1 MAWPRVPCLLLILL
15 LLLQTC
21 LPQPGPPSPPSV
33 PQCHIPYTEG
43 QQAGIH
49 CFWEPGQDP
58 QIPTSYRLRWNST
71 EGGSGFVEC
80 TNVSGVIPRDLYS
93 SYSYMTVLVRAEN
106 QHGSAKSKTAEF
118 NTGDIK
124 KPPTPEITHHCPQPL
139 DIYWTLQCNDLG
151 SSDQH
156 CDCPQP
162 LEIYWTLQCND
173 LGSSDQHCEVQYRTQ
188 DQQGWT
194 QEDQLL
200 SNFLLLTPRPYTV
213 YEFQVRCACDG
224 PEALMSDWSSV
235 YTAQSSE
242 SAPVKALD
250 VWSDCGVTS
259 ELSQCALMWKEMPT
273 WLVQGK
279 VLGYV
284 VTLSHSNGTVEVVN
298 MSTSEPGGLFVC
310 QEKRCRFTPSLQG
323 VSGVD
328 VSVYN
333 SQGATK
339 PAPLALPTLGLQV
352 PELSFTVN
360 LDILSLNVSWSLPPQ
375 PIENMQEYVVQYKQ
389 VGHPPTQ
396 GFDWIKVHQK
406 NTSIILRGDFE
417 KHTAY
422 NVSLFAVFINSS
434 CLLGS
439 TIGYSLHG
447 LPPKVPEFN
456 VQQIADSNV
465 TLSWQHISL
474 TQRKGLILLY
484 QLVLNNF
491 TVYNVSADQSSFH
504 LLGLTPGHH
513 QVWIRA
519 GTKAGLGPS
528 ETISFSTKNSHGYLR
543 YLLPLILILIML
555 PLVIILSIQMKTC
568 FLVPE
573 WCCEKGPDPSNSN
586 LFQQMKLQFN
596 SSLTAICSP
605 LESNP
610 KISELEV
617 VENPFW
623 DAKACPRKRS
633 SPDGQTEGMLGE
645 ESTHTRTDTES
656 GSLSED
662 DPFVSDYE
670 KHFMPMDV

>member
-1 MAWPRVPCLLLILL
+1 MA
-15 LLLQTC
+15 
-21 LPQPGPPSPPSV
+21 LPSLK
-33 PQCHIPYTEG
+33 
-43 QQAGIH
+43 
-49 CFWEPGQDP
+49 
-58 QIPTSYRLRWNST
+58 RLNST
-71 EGGSGFVEC
+71 LAIS
-80 TNVSGVIPRDLYS
+80 
-93 SYSYMTVLVRAEN
+93 
-106 QHGSAKSKTAEF
+106 
-118 NTGDIK
+118 
-124 KPPTPEITHHCPQPL
+124 PL
-139 DIYWTLQCNDLG
+139 G
-151 SSDQH
+151 
-156 CDCPQP
+156 
-162 LEIYWTLQCND
+162 IYWTLQCND

-200 SNFLLLTPRPYTV
+200 RNFLLLTPRPYTV
-213 YEFQVRCACDG
+213 YEFQVRCACEG

-273 WLVQGK
+273 WLAQGK

-284 VTLSHSNGTVEVVN
+284 VTLSHSNGTVKVVN
-298 MSTSEPGGLFVC
+298 VSTSELDGPCVC

-333 SQGATK
+333 SQGASK

-375 PIENMQEYVVQYKQ
+375 AIENMQEYVVQYKKM
-389 VGHPPTQ
+389 GLPLTK
-396 GFDWIKVHQK
+396 GFDWIKVHKK

-434 CLLGS
+434 CLLAS

-447 LPPKVPEFN
+447 LPPKVPVFN
-456 VQQIADSNV
+456 VQQIADSDV

-474 TQRKGLILLY
+474 NQSKGLILRY

-519 GTKAGLGPS
+519 ETKAGLGPS

-543 YLLPLILILIML
+543 YLLPLILILILL
-555 PLVIILSIQMKTC
+555 PFVIILSIQMKTC

-573 WCCEKGPDPSNSN
+573 WCCEKGPDPSNSK
-586 LFQQMKLQFN
+586 LFQQMTLQFN
-596 SSLTAICSP
+596 SSLTVICSP

-617 VENPFW
+617 VENLFW
-623 DAKACPRKRS
+623 DVKACPRKRS

-645 ESTHTRTDTES
+645 ERTHTRTDTEGDKEAVADKGYSKMIDTDEEERDGGES
-656 GSLSED
+656 GSLSGD
-662 DPFVSDYE
+662 DQFVSDYE
-670 KHFMPMDV
+670 KHFMPLDV

>member
-58 QIPTSYRLRWNST
+58 QIPTSYRLCWNST
-71 EGGSGFVEC
+71 EGGSGFVEG

-106 QHGSAKSKTAEF
+106 QHGSAKSKTVEF
-118 NTGDIK
+118 NSGDIK
-124 KPPTPEITHHCPQPL
+124 KPPTPKITDHCPQPL
-139 DIYWTLQCNDLG
+139 G
-151 SSDQH
+151 
-156 CDCPQP
+156 
-162 LEIYWTLQCND
+162 IYWTLQCND

-200 SNFLLLTPRPYTV
+200 RNFLLLTPRPYTV
-213 YEFQVRCACDG
+213 YEFQVRCACEG

-273 WLVQGK
+273 WLAQGK

-284 VTLSHSNGTVEVVN
+284 VTLSHSNGTVKVVN
-298 MSTSEPGGLFVC
+298 VSTSELDGPCVC

-333 SQGATK
+333 SQGASK

-375 PIENMQEYVVQYKQ
+375 AIENMQEYVVQYKKM
-389 VGHPPTQ
+389 GLPLTK
-396 GFDWIKVHQK
+396 GFDWIKVHKK

-434 CLLGS
+434 CLLAS

-447 LPPKVPEFN
+447 LPPKVPVFN
-456 VQQIADSNV
+456 VQQIADSDV

-474 TQRKGLILLY
+474 NQSKGLILRY

-519 GTKAGLGPS
+519 ETKAGLGPS

-543 YLLPLILILIML
+543 YLLPLILILILL
-555 PLVIILSIQMKTC
+555 PFVIILSIQMKTC

-573 WCCEKGPDPSNSN
+573 WCCEKGPDPSNSK
-586 LFQQMKLQFN
+586 LFQQMTLQFN
-596 SSLTAICSP
+596 SSLTVICSP

-617 VENPFW
+617 VENLFW
-623 DAKACPRKRS
+623 DVKACPRKRS

-645 ESTHTRTDTES
+645 ERTHTRTDTES
-656 GSLSED
+656 GSLSGD
-662 DPFVSDYE
+662 DQFVSDYE
-670 KHFMPMDV
+670 KHFMPLDV